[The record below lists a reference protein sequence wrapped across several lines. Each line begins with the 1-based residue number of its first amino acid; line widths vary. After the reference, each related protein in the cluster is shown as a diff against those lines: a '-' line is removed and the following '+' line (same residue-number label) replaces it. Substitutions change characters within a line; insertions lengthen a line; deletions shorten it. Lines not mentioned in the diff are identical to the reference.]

1 MTLLVAVRDGD
12 SVIVAAD
19 ANVWHRDSASV
30 PSWEGTAVK
39 FRPLRETYALYG
51 FFAAESPSTLLGA
64 ASREAGARPGPGPSR
79 GGPVDGRSGR
89 GAPPGAAAGGE
100 AAGPACP
107 GKTLDIE
114 AETLAALL
122 AAVADCDRN
131 RERLAARLC
140 WLARAGANRL
150 LRAELAE
157 RARPGSEPVS
167 AVRCRRQP
175 ERERCHVQL
184 HAKSLSDEL
193 EGCRHRLSS
202 SRWSRFGRAPTSCT
216 LQYGRVPLFYM
227 RYITRLGEVSLS
239 TVCHRWRR
247 LGPLTR

>member
-1 MTLLVAVRDGD
+1 MPYMDSSPQNRPARSSERPRGRRGPAQGLAQAEGGRWTVGLAGVLLPGLRR
-12 SVIVAAD
+12 AA
-19 ANVWHRDSASV
+19 W
-30 PSWEGTAVK
+30 
-39 FRPLRETYALYG
+39 PL
-51 FFAAESPSTLLGA
+51 
-64 ASREAGARPGPGPSR
+64 
-79 GGPVDGRSGR
+79 VQ
-89 GAPPGAAAGGE
+89 
-100 AAGPACP
+100 ACP

-193 EGCRHRLSS
+193 QGCRHRLSP